1 MKLFELPSEHGY
13 LRGATWDNVKKPKG
27 TVQIAHGLAEYHDR
41 YNEFAEFLNAH
52 GYVVYCNDHLGHGL
66 HVKKGKLK
74 GYFSEDNGYE
84 AVIDQLAEMNSVIRK
99 TYPSL
104 QHYFLGHSLGTA
116 LGLSF
121 LKRNITFEAVILSA
135 PFSNNDFILFLFG
148 IFVWPEYKFK
158 GKKAICMEMEK
169 HTSVKHNSFFKP
181 NRTSH
186 DFLSRDNEKVDSYVE
201 DELCGFPKTT
211 QMWLD
216 LKKGFA
222 GLWTKK
228 SFKEIDP
235 ETRMLVVTG
244 DKDPINNMGKQ
255 AERMHNLFVDVGLN
269 SQLEVYPNMR
279 HEPLNEIG
287 REKLFKK
294 ILKFLNASN

>member
-13 LRGATWDNVKKPKG
+13 LRGAIWDNVKKPKG
-27 TVQIAHGLAEYHDR
+27 TVQIAHGLVEYHDR

-74 GYFSEDNGYE
+74 GYFSEDNCYE

-99 TYPSL
+99 THPSL

-181 NRTSH
+181 NRTAH
-186 DFLSRDNEKVDSYVE
+186 DYLSRDNEKVDSYVE

-216 LKKGFA
+216 LKKGFT

-228 SFKEIDP
+228 SYKEIDP
-235 ETRMLVVTG
+235 ETRMLVITG

>member
-27 TVQIAHGLAEYHDR
+27 TVQIAHGLVEYHDR

-99 TYPSL
+99 THPSL

-148 IFVWPEYKFK
+148 ILVWPEYKFK

-181 NRTSH
+181 NRTAH
-186 DFLSRDNEKVDSYVE
+186 DYLSRDNEKVDSYVE

>member
-13 LRGATWDNVKKPKG
+13 LRGAIWDNVKKPKG
-27 TVQIAHGLAEYHDR
+27 TVQIAHGLVEYHDR

-99 TYPSL
+99 THPSL

-181 NRTSH
+181 NRTAH
-186 DFLSRDNEKVDSYVE
+186 DYLSRDNEKVDSYVE

-216 LKKGFA
+216 LKKGFT

-228 SFKEIDP
+228 SYKEIDP
-235 ETRMLVVTG
+235 ETRMLVITG

>member
-27 TVQIAHGLAEYHDR
+27 TVQIAHGLVEYHDR

-99 TYPSL
+99 THPSL

-181 NRTSH
+181 NRTAH
-186 DFLSRDNEKVDSYVE
+186 DYLSRDNEKVDSYVE

-222 GLWTKK
+222 GLWIKK

-279 HEPLNEIG
+279 HEPLNG

>member
-27 TVQIAHGLAEYHDR
+27 TVQIAHGLVEYHDR

-99 TYPSL
+99 THPSL

-181 NRTSH
+181 NRTAH
-186 DFLSRDNEKVDSYVE
+186 DYLSRDNEKVDSYVE

>member
-1 MKLFELPSEHGY
+1 
-13 LRGATWDNVKKPKG
+13 
-27 TVQIAHGLAEYHDR
+27 
-41 YNEFAEFLNAH
+41 
-52 GYVVYCNDHLGHGL
+52 
-66 HVKKGKLK
+66 
-74 GYFSEDNGYE
+74 
-84 AVIDQLAEMNSVIRK
+84 
-99 TYPSL
+99 
-104 QHYFLGHSLGTA
+104 
-116 LGLSF
+116 
-121 LKRNITFEAVILSA
+121 
-135 PFSNNDFILFLFG
+135 
-148 IFVWPEYKFK
+148 
-158 GKKAICMEMEK
+158 MEMEK
-169 HTSVKHNSFFKP
+169 HTSLKHNSFFKP
-181 NRTSH
+181 NRTPH
-186 DFLSRDNEKVDSYVE
+186 DYLSRDHGRVDSYVE

-287 REKLFKK
+287 RENFFKK